1 MIILYNLNIADC
13 NHVGSI
19 YTLQHAQ
26 SAAVSGL
33 NLTYELLGIGTAPQH
48 FTIVGNQV
56 RTTSTLRL
64 NCNQDYTLYIRATDS
79 AGKIA
84 NSIISE
90 HARSHHQPF
99 ICCCNH

>member
-1 MIILYNLNIADC
+1 MIILYNLIIVDC
-13 NHVGSI
+13 HHVGSI

-33 NLTYELLGIGTAPQH
+33 NLTYELLGIDTAPQH

-79 AGKIA
+79 AGKIL
-84 NSIISE
+84 NDTLYY
-90 HARSHHQPF
+90 
-99 ICCCNH
+99 NV